1 MKAKSSADILLNPEG
16 KGLIGC
22 IGAIVLIAALLFAGI
37 KLGPIYYS
45 NMIFEDD
52 IKNIVGRAGALGL
65 RDEKII
71 QDILDTAKEENINL
85 TSKDVSKN
93 IKIERYAG
101 QVHVEVHYTVP
112 VDLLIMKKNFEFEI
126 KTSSFSAI

>member
-1 MKAKSSADILLNPEG
+1 M
-16 KGLIGC
+16 
-22 IGAIVLIAALLFAGI
+22 
-37 KLGPIYYS
+37 
-45 NMIFEDD
+45 
-52 IKNIVGRAGALGL
+52 